1 MTARRTHLPVL
12 FLVLTLLGCDRP
24 DAAGVGAP
32 SFTVGGVGRPSVLVN
47 PNANDQGTAKTIQ
60 EGIDMVGEGGTVL
73 VLPGT
78 YAEAIVI
85 GKGLTL
91 QSVEGESGPVVVEPP
106 GAPTTAVAITTRAP
120 VVIRG
125 LTVHAT
131 GVNGIRGA
139 GVVDVTVERVSV
151 TAVSPPFGVDR
162 LISVAND
169 PNPTG
174 ARARLTVRE
183 SFMDGT
189 IACTTWPAA
198 CTFDAAAT
206 FPQVFGIIAGGDVDA
221 RLERNVIRR
230 AGGACI
236 FVVVRNDL
244 GGETNA
250 DILDNDLDECHPLG
264 RAGAIFVAPAGATN
278 PSATLPVRVT
288 GTVNT
293 VGNTV
298 ANTSGSCLTSTA
310 ISYVVLGGRIE
321 RNRIAGVVQACAFPT
336 ARARPGASGCRAGLR
351 VPDRARSSRGD
362 LAGKSAAVLPASR
375 RPGAVQR
382 HRWGRPGRAP
392 RGVEHDDARRRE
404 LQLVGCGERT
414 VRRGNGHGGRD
425 RRGAGCRDTRLRAVR
440 DGAHRGVAGDG
451 LLSERSHETRGTHAS
466 QRIERLVVGGG
477 PRVGACGLRL

>member
-1 MTARRTHLPVL
+1 MNARRTHLPVL
-12 FLVLTLLGCDRP
+12 FVVLTLLGCDRP
-24 DAAGVGAP
+24 DPAGVAAP

-91 QSVEGESGPVVVEPP
+91 ESVGGESGSVVVEPP

-131 GVNGIRGA
+131 GVNGIRGT
-139 GVVDVTVERVSV
+139 GVVDLTVERVSV
-151 TAVSPPFGVDR
+151 TAVSPPLGVDR
-162 LISVAND
+162 LISVGND

-189 IACTTWPAA
+189 IACATWPAA

-206 FPQVFGIIAGGDVDA
+206 FPQIFGIIAGGDVDA

-244 GGETNA
+244 GGETNV

-264 RAGAIFVAPAGATN
+264 RAGAIFVAPAGGIN
-278 PSATLPVRVT
+278 PSVTLPVRVT

-293 VGNTV
+293 VGNTI
-298 ANTSGSCLTSTA
+298 ANSSGSCLTSTA

-336 ARARPGASGCRAGLR
+336 ARARPGAIWLGSQLPFYPPVVAQLRFNDIAGNAQAGLR
-351 VPDRARSSRGD
+351 VGSNMTTPVDASCNWWG
-362 LAGKSAAVLPASR
+362 AASGPS
-375 RPGAVQR
+375 
-382 HRWGRPGRAP
+382 
-392 RGVEHDDARRRE
+392 
-404 LQLVGCGERT
+404 
-414 VRRGNGHGGRD
+414 
-425 RRGAGCRDTRLRAVR
+425 GAGTGTGDAIVVEL
-440 DGAHRGVAGDG
+440 GAAIPGFVPFA
-451 LLSERSHETRGTHAS
+451 TAPIAAS
-466 QRIERLVVGGG
+466 QATG
-477 PRVGACGLRL
+477 C

>member
-24 DAAGVGAP
+24 DPAGVAAP

-47 PNANDQGTAKTIQ
+47 PNANDHGTAKTIQ

-91 QSVEGESGPVVVEPP
+91 ESVGGESGSVVVEPP

-139 GVVDVTVERVSV
+139 GVVDLTVERVSV
-151 TAVSPPFGVDR
+151 TAVSPPLGVDR
-162 LISVAND
+162 LISVGND

-189 IACTTWPAA
+189 IACATWPAA
-198 CTFDAAAT
+198 CTFNAAAA

-221 RLERNVIRR
+221 LLERNVIRR

-236 FVVVRNDL
+236 FVTVRNDL

-264 RAGAIFVAPAGATN
+264 RASAIFVAPGGAIN

-293 VGNTV
+293 VGNTI
-298 ANTSGSCLTSTA
+298 ANSSGSCLTTTA

-321 RNRIAGVVQACAFPT
+321 RNRIVGVVQACAFPT
-336 ARARPGASGCRAGLR
+336 ARARPGAIWLGSQLPFYPPVVAQVRFNDIAGNAQAGLR
-351 VPDRARSSRGD
+351 VGSNMTTPIDASCNWWG
-362 LAGKSAAVLPASR
+362 AASGPS
-375 RPGAVQR
+375 
-382 HRWGRPGRAP
+382 
-392 RGVEHDDARRRE
+392 
-404 LQLVGCGERT
+404 
-414 VRRGNGHGGRD
+414 
-425 RRGAGCRDTRLRAVR
+425 GAGTATGDAIVVELG
-440 DGAHRGVAGDG
+440 GATPRFVPFA
-451 LLSERSHETRGTHAS
+451 TAPIAAS
-466 QRIERLVVGGG
+466 PATG
-477 PRVGACGLRL
+477 C

>member
-1 MTARRTHLPVL
+1 
-12 FLVLTLLGCDRP
+12 
-24 DAAGVGAP
+24 
-32 SFTVGGVGRPSVLVN
+32 
-47 PNANDQGTAKTIQ
+47 
-60 EGIDMVGEGGTVL
+60 

-91 QSVEGESGPVVVEPP
+91 ESVGGESGPVVVEPP
-106 GAPTTAVAITTRAP
+106 GAPTTAVAITTPAP

-131 GVNGIRGA
+131 GVNGIRGT

-151 TAVSPPFGVDR
+151 TAVSPPLVVDR

-169 PNPTG
+169 ANATG

-189 IACTTWPAA
+189 IACATWPAA
-198 CTFDAAAT
+198 CTFNAAAA
-206 FPQVFGIIAGGDVDA
+206 FPQIFGIIVGGDVDA
-221 RLERNVIRR
+221 LLERNVIRR

-236 FVVVRNDL
+236 FVTIRNDL

-264 RAGAIFVAPAGATN
+264 RASAIFVAPGGGIN
-278 PSATLPVRVT
+278 PSATLPLRVT

-293 VGNTV
+293 VGNTI
-298 ANTSGSCLTSTA
+298 ANSSGSCLTTTA

-336 ARARPGASGCRAGLR
+336 ARARPAAIWLGSQLPFYPPVVAQVRFNDIAGNAQAGLR
-351 VPDRARSSRGD
+351 VGSNMTTPVDASCNWWG
-362 LAGKSAAVLPASR
+362 AASGPS
-375 RPGAVQR
+375 
-382 HRWGRPGRAP
+382 
-392 RGVEHDDARRRE
+392 
-404 LQLVGCGERT
+404 
-414 VRRGNGHGGRD
+414 
-425 RRGAGCRDTRLRAVR
+425 GAGTGTGDAILVELG
-440 DGAHRGVAGDG
+440 GATPGFVPFA
-451 LLSERSHETRGTHAS
+451 TAPIAAS
-466 QRIERLVVGGG
+466 PATG
-477 PRVGACGLRL
+477 C

>member
-1 MTARRTHLPVL
+1 MTAGRIHLPTW

-24 DAAGVGAP
+24 DPAGVGAP
-32 SFTVGGVGRPSVLVN
+32 SFTAGGVGRPSVLVN
-47 PNANDQGTAKTIQ
+47 PNANDHGTAKTIQ

-91 QSVEGESGPVVVEPP
+91 ESVGGEGGPVVVEPP
-106 GAPTTAVAITTRAP
+106 GAPTTAVAITTRSP

-125 LTVHAT
+125 LTVHVT
-131 GVNGIRGA
+131 GVNGIRGT

-151 TAVSPPFGVDR
+151 TAVSPPPGVDR
-162 LISVAND
+162 LISVGND

-189 IACTTWPAA
+189 IACATWPAA
-198 CTFDAAAT
+198 CTFVAAAT
-206 FPQVFGIIAGGDVDA
+206 FPQIFGIIAGGDVDA
-221 RLERNVIRR
+221 LLERNVIRR

-264 RAGAIFVAPAGATN
+264 RAGAIFVAPAGGTN

-293 VGNTV
+293 VGNTI
-298 ANTSGSCLTSTA
+298 ANSSGSCLTSTA

-336 ARARPGASGCRAGLR
+336 ARARPGAIWLGSQVPFYPPVVAQVRFNDIAGNAQAGLR
-351 VPDRARSSRGD
+351 VGSNMTTPVDASCNWWG
-362 LAGKSAAVLPASR
+362 AASGPS
-375 RPGAVQR
+375 
-382 HRWGRPGRAP
+382 
-392 RGVEHDDARRRE
+392 
-404 LQLVGCGERT
+404 
-414 VRRGNGHGGRD
+414 
-425 RRGAGCRDTRLRAVR
+425 GAGTGTGDAIVVEL
-440 DGAHRGVAGDG
+440 GAATPRFVPFA
-451 LLSERSHETRGTHAS
+451 TAPIAAS
-466 QRIERLVVGGG
+466 PATG
-477 PRVGACGLRL
+477 C

>member
-1 MTARRTHLPVL
+1 MNARRTHLPVL

-24 DAAGVGAP
+24 DPAGVAAP

-47 PNANDQGTAKTIQ
+47 PNANNQGTAKTIQ

-91 QSVEGESGPVVVEPP
+91 ESVGGESGPVVVEPP
-106 GAPTTAVAITTRAP
+106 GAPTTAVAITTPAP

-125 LTVHAT
+125 LTVHVT

-151 TAVSPPFGVDR
+151 TAVSPPLGVDR
-162 LISVAND
+162 LISVGND

-189 IACTTWPAA
+189 IACATWPAA
-198 CTFDAAAT
+198 CTFNAAAA

-221 RLERNVIRR
+221 LLERNVIRR

-236 FVVVRNDL
+236 FVTVRNDL

-264 RAGAIFVAPAGATN
+264 RASAIFVAPGGAIN

-293 VGNTV
+293 VGNTI
-298 ANTSGSCLTSTA
+298 ANSSGSCLTTTA

-336 ARARPGASGCRAGLR
+336 ARARPGAIWLGSQLPFYPPVVAQVRFNDIAGNAQAGLR
-351 VPDRARSSRGD
+351 VGSNMTTPVDASCNWWG
-362 LAGKSAAVLPASR
+362 AASGPS
-375 RPGAVQR
+375 
-382 HRWGRPGRAP
+382 
-392 RGVEHDDARRRE
+392 
-404 LQLVGCGERT
+404 
-414 VRRGNGHGGRD
+414 
-425 RRGAGCRDTRLRAVR
+425 GAGTGTGDAIVVEL
-440 DGAHRGVAGDG
+440 GAAIPGFVPFA
-451 LLSERSHETRGTHAS
+451 TAPIAAS
-466 QRIERLVVGGG
+466 QATG
-477 PRVGACGLRL
+477 C

>member
-24 DAAGVGAP
+24 DPAGVAAP
-32 SFTVGGVGRPSVLVN
+32 RFTVAGVGRPSVLVN

-60 EGIDMVGEGGTVL
+60 GGIDMVGEGGTVL

-91 QSVEGESGPVVVEPP
+91 ESVEGESGPVVVEPP

-131 GVNGIRGA
+131 GVNGIRGT

-151 TAVSPPFGVDR
+151 TAVSPPLGVDR

-169 PNPTG
+169 ANATG

-189 IACTTWPAA
+189 IACATWPAA
-198 CTFDAAAT
+198 CTFNAAAA
-206 FPQVFGIIAGGDVDA
+206 FPQIFGIIAGGDVDA
-221 RLERNVIRR
+221 VLERNVIRR

-236 FVVVRNDL
+236 FVTVRNDL

-264 RAGAIFVAPAGATN
+264 RASAILVAPAGAIN
-278 PSATLPVRVT
+278 PSATLPVLAT

-293 VGNTV
+293 VGNTI
-298 ANTSGSCLTSTA
+298 ANSSGSCLTSTA

-321 RNRIAGVVQACAFPT
+321 RNRISGVVQACAFPT
-336 ARARPGASGCRAGLR
+336 ARARPGAIWLGSQLPFYPPVVAQVRFNDIAGNAQAGLR
-351 VPDRARSSRGD
+351 VGSNMTTPVDASCNWWG
-362 LAGKSAAVLPASR
+362 AASGPS
-375 RPGAVQR
+375 
-382 HRWGRPGRAP
+382 
-392 RGVEHDDARRRE
+392 
-404 LQLVGCGERT
+404 
-414 VRRGNGHGGRD
+414 
-425 RRGAGCRDTRLRAVR
+425 GAGTGTGDAIVVEL
-440 DGAHRGVAGDG
+440 GAATPRFVPFA
-451 LLSERSHETRGTHAS
+451 TAPIAAS
-466 QRIERLVVGGG
+466 PATG
-477 PRVGACGLRL
+477 C

>member
-24 DAAGVGAP
+24 DPAGVAAP
-32 SFTVGGVGRPSVLVN
+32 RFTVAGVGRPSVLVN

-60 EGIDMVGEGGTVL
+60 GGIDMVGEGGTVL

-91 QSVEGESGPVVVEPP
+91 ESVEGEGGPVVVEPP

-131 GVNGIRGA
+131 GVNGIRGT

-151 TAVSPPFGVDR
+151 TAVSPPLGVDR

-169 PNPTG
+169 ANATG

-189 IACTTWPAA
+189 IACATRPAA
-198 CTFDAAAT
+198 CTFDAAT

-221 RLERNVIRR
+221 LLERNVIRR

-264 RAGAIFVAPAGATN
+264 RASAILVAPAGAIN
-278 PSATLPVRVT
+278 PSATLPVLAT

-293 VGNTV
+293 VGNTI
-298 ANTSGSCLTSTA
+298 ANSSGSCLTSTA

-336 ARARPGASGCRAGLR
+336 ARARPGAIWLGSQLPFYPPVVAQVRFNDIAGNAQAGLR
-351 VPDRARSSRGD
+351 VGSNMTTPVDASCNWWG
-362 LAGKSAAVLPASR
+362 AASGPS
-375 RPGAVQR
+375 
-382 HRWGRPGRAP
+382 
-392 RGVEHDDARRRE
+392 
-404 LQLVGCGERT
+404 
-414 VRRGNGHGGRD
+414 
-425 RRGAGCRDTRLRAVR
+425 GAGTGTGDAIVVEL
-440 DGAHRGVAGDG
+440 GAAIPGFVPFA
-451 LLSERSHETRGTHAS
+451 TAPIAAS
-466 QRIERLVVGGG
+466 PATG
-477 PRVGACGLRL
+477 C

>member
-24 DAAGVGAP
+24 DPAAVAAP
-32 SFTVGGVGRPSVLVN
+32 RFTVAGVGRPSVLVN

-131 GVNGIRGA
+131 GVNGIRGT

-189 IACTTWPAA
+189 IACATWPAA

-206 FPQVFGIIAGGDVDA
+206 FPQIFGIIAGGDVDA
-221 RLERNVIRR
+221 LLERNVIRR

-264 RAGAIFVAPAGATN
+264 RAGAIFVAPSGGIN
-278 PSATLPVRVT
+278 PSVTLPVRVT

-293 VGNTV
+293 VGNTI
-298 ANTSGSCLTSTA
+298 ANSSGSCLTSTA

-336 ARARPGASGCRAGLR
+336 ARARPGAIWLGSQLPFYPPVVAQVRFNDIAGNAQAGLR
-351 VPDRARSSRGD
+351 VGSNMTTPVDASCNWWG
-362 LAGKSAAVLPASR
+362 AASGPS
-375 RPGAVQR
+375 
-382 HRWGRPGRAP
+382 
-392 RGVEHDDARRRE
+392 
-404 LQLVGCGERT
+404 
-414 VRRGNGHGGRD
+414 
-425 RRGAGCRDTRLRAVR
+425 GAGTGTGDAIVVEL
-440 DGAHRGVAGDG
+440 GAATPGFVPFATTPIAATPATG
-451 LLSERSHETRGTHAS
+451 
-466 QRIERLVVGGG
+466 
-477 PRVGACGLRL
+477 C

>member
-12 FLVLTLLGCDRP
+12 FLILTLLGCDRP
-24 DAAGVGAP
+24 DPAGVAAP
-32 SFTVGGVGRPSVLVN
+32 RFTVAGVGRPSVLVN

-91 QSVEGESGPVVVEPP
+91 ESVGGEGGPVVVEPP

-139 GVVDVTVERVSV
+139 GVVDITVERVSV
-151 TAVSPPFGVDR
+151 TAVSPPLGVDR
-162 LISVAND
+162 LISVVND

-189 IACTTWPAA
+189 IACATWPAA

-250 DILDNDLDECHPLG
+250 DILD
-264 RAGAIFVAPAGATN
+264 I
-278 PSATLPVRVT
+278 
-288 GTVNT
+288 NT
-293 VGNTV
+293 VGNTI
-298 ANTSGSCLTSTA
+298 ANSSGSCLTSTA

-336 ARARPGASGCRAGLR
+336 ARARPGAIWLGSQLPFYPPVVAQVRFNDIAGNAQAGLR
-351 VPDRARSSRGD
+351 VGSNMTTPVDASCNWWG
-362 LAGKSAAVLPASR
+362 AASGPS
-375 RPGAVQR
+375 
-382 HRWGRPGRAP
+382 
-392 RGVEHDDARRRE
+392 
-404 LQLVGCGERT
+404 
-414 VRRGNGHGGRD
+414 
-425 RRGAGCRDTRLRAVR
+425 GAGTGTGDAIVVEL
-440 DGAHRGVAGDG
+440 GAAIPGFVPFA
-451 LLSERSHETRGTHAS
+451 TAPIAAS
-466 QRIERLVVGGG
+466 PATG
-477 PRVGACGLRL
+477 C

>member
-1 MTARRTHLPVL
+1 L
-12 FLVLTLLGCDRP
+12 FLILTLLGCDRP
-24 DAAGVGAP
+24 DPAGVGAP

-47 PNANDQGTAKTIQ
+47 PNANNQGTAKTIQ

-91 QSVEGESGPVVVEPP
+91 ESVGGEGGPVVVEPP

-139 GVVDVTVERVSV
+139 GVVDITVERVSV
-151 TAVSPPFGVDR
+151 TAVSPPLGVDR
-162 LISVAND
+162 LISVVND

-189 IACTTWPAA
+189 IACATWPAA

-206 FPQVFGIIAGGDVDA
+206 FPQIFGIIAGGDVDA
-221 RLERNVIRR
+221 LLERNVIRR

-264 RAGAIFVAPAGATN
+264 RAGAIFVAPSGGIN
-278 PSATLPVRVT
+278 PSVTLPVRVT

-293 VGNTV
+293 VGNTI
-298 ANTSGSCLTSTA
+298 ANSSGSCLTSTA

-336 ARARPGASGCRAGLR
+336 ARARPGAIWLGSQLPFYPPVVAQVRFNDIAGNAQAGLR
-351 VPDRARSSRGD
+351 VGSNMTTPVDASCNWWG
-362 LAGKSAAVLPASR
+362 AASGPS
-375 RPGAVQR
+375 
-382 HRWGRPGRAP
+382 
-392 RGVEHDDARRRE
+392 
-404 LQLVGCGERT
+404 
-414 VRRGNGHGGRD
+414 
-425 RRGAGCRDTRLRAVR
+425 GAGTGTGDAIVVEL
-440 DGAHRGVAGDG
+440 GAAIPGFVPFA
-451 LLSERSHETRGTHAS
+451 TAPIAAS
-466 QRIERLVVGGG
+466 QATG
-477 PRVGACGLRL
+477 C

>member
-1 MTARRTHLPVL
+1 MTARRTHLQVL

-24 DAAGVGAP
+24 DPAGVRAP

-47 PNANDQGTAKTIQ
+47 QNANDHGTAKTIQ

-91 QSVEGESGPVVVEPP
+91 ESVEGESASVVVEPP

-139 GVVDVTVERVSV
+139 GVVDLTVERVSV
-151 TAVSPPFGVDR
+151 TAVSPPLGVDR
-162 LISVAND
+162 LISVGND

-189 IACTTWPAA
+189 IACATWPAA
-198 CTFDAAAT
+198 CTFNAAAA
-206 FPQVFGIIAGGDVDA
+206 FPQIFGIIVGGDVDA
-221 RLERNVIRR
+221 LLERNVIRR

-236 FVVVRNDL
+236 FVTVRNDL

-264 RAGAIFVAPAGATN
+264 RASAIFVAPGGGIN
-278 PSATLPVRVT
+278 PSATLPVRAT

-293 VGNTV
+293 VGNTI
-298 ANTSGSCLTSTA
+298 ANSSGSCLTTTA

-321 RNRIAGVVQACAFPT
+321 RNRIVGVVQACAFPT
-336 ARARPGASGCRAGLR
+336 ARARPGAIWLGSQLPFYPPVVAQVRFNDIAGNAQAGLR
-351 VPDRARSSRGD
+351 VGSNMTTPVDASCNWWG
-362 LAGKSAAVLPASR
+362 AASGPS
-375 RPGAVQR
+375 
-382 HRWGRPGRAP
+382 
-392 RGVEHDDARRRE
+392 
-404 LQLVGCGERT
+404 
-414 VRRGNGHGGRD
+414 
-425 RRGAGCRDTRLRAVR
+425 GAGTGTGDAIVVEL
-440 DGAHRGVAGDG
+440 GAAIPGFVPFA
-451 LLSERSHETRGTHAS
+451 TAPIAAS
-466 QRIERLVVGGG
+466 PATG
-477 PRVGACGLRL
+477 C

>member
-24 DAAGVGAP
+24 DPAGVGAP

-298 ANTSGSCLTSTA
+298 ANSSGSCLTSTA

-336 ARARPGASGCRAGLR
+336 ARARPGAIWLGSQLPFYPPVVAQVRFNDVAGNAQAGLR
-351 VPDRARSSRGD
+351 VGSNMTTPVDASCNWWG
-362 LAGKSAAVLPASR
+362 AASGPS
-375 RPGAVQR
+375 
-382 HRWGRPGRAP
+382 
-392 RGVEHDDARRRE
+392 
-404 LQLVGCGERT
+404 
-414 VRRGNGHGGRD
+414 
-425 RRGAGCRDTRLRAVR
+425 GAGTGTGDAIVVEL
-440 DGAHRGVAGDG
+440 GAAIPGFVPFA
-451 LLSERSHETRGTHAS
+451 TAPIAAS
-466 QRIERLVVGGG
+466 PATG
-477 PRVGACGLRL
+477 C

>member
-12 FLVLTLLGCDRP
+12 FLGLTLLGCDRP
-24 DAAGVGAP
+24 DPAGVAAP
-32 SFTVGGVGRPSVLVN
+32 SFMVGGVGRPSVLVN

-91 QSVEGESGPVVVEPP
+91 ESVGGESGPVVVEPP
-106 GAPTTAVAITTRAP
+106 GAPTTAVAITTPAP

-125 LTVHAT
+125 LTVHVT

-151 TAVSPPFGVDR
+151 TAVSPPLGVDR
-162 LISVAND
+162 LISVGND

-189 IACTTWPAA
+189 IACATWPAA
-198 CTFDAAAT
+198 CTFNAAAA
-206 FPQVFGIIAGGDVDA
+206 FPQIFGIIAGGDVDA
-221 RLERNVIRR
+221 LLERNVIRR

-236 FVVVRNDL
+236 FVTVRNDL

-264 RAGAIFVAPAGATN
+264 RASAIFVAPGGGIN

-293 VGNTV
+293 VGNTI
-298 ANTSGSCLTSTA
+298 ANSSGSCLTTTA

-336 ARARPGASGCRAGLR
+336 ARARPGAIWLGSQLPFYPPVVAQVRFNDIAGNAQAGLR
-351 VPDRARSSRGD
+351 VGSNMTTPVDASCNWWG
-362 LAGKSAAVLPASR
+362 AASGPS
-375 RPGAVQR
+375 
-382 HRWGRPGRAP
+382 
-392 RGVEHDDARRRE
+392 
-404 LQLVGCGERT
+404 
-414 VRRGNGHGGRD
+414 
-425 RRGAGCRDTRLRAVR
+425 GAGTGTGDAIVVEL
-440 DGAHRGVAGDG
+440 GAAIPGFVPFA
-451 LLSERSHETRGTHAS
+451 TAPIAAS
-466 QRIERLVVGGG
+466 QATG
-477 PRVGACGLRL
+477 C

>member
-1 MTARRTHLPVL
+1 MTARPTHLPVW

-24 DAAGVGAP
+24 DPAGVGAP
-32 SFTVGGVGRPSVLVN
+32 RFTVGGVGRPSVLVN

-91 QSVEGESGPVVVEPP
+91 ESVAGESGPVVVEPP
-106 GAPTTAVAITTRAP
+106 GAPTTAVAITTPAP

-125 LTVHAT
+125 ITVHAT

-151 TAVSPPFGVDR
+151 TAVSPPLVVDR

-169 PNPTG
+169 ANATG

-189 IACTTWPAA
+189 IACATWPAA
-198 CTFDAAAT
+198 CTFNAAAV
-206 FPQVFGIIAGGDVDA
+206 FPQIFGIIVGGDVDA
-221 RLERNVIRR
+221 LLERNVIRR

-236 FVVVRNDL
+236 FVTVRNDL

-264 RAGAIFVAPAGATN
+264 RAGAIFVAPAGAIN
-278 PSATLPVRVT
+278 PSATLPVRAT

-293 VGNTV
+293 VGNTI
-298 ANTSGSCLTSTA
+298 ANSSGSCLTTTA
-310 ISYVVLGGRIE
+310 ISYVVFGGRIE
-321 RNRIAGVVQACAFPT
+321 RNRIGGVVQACAFPT
-336 ARARPGASGCRAGLR
+336 ARARPGAIWLGSQLPFYPPVVAQVRFNDIAGNAQAGLR
-351 VPDRARSSRGD
+351 VGSNMTTPVDASCNWWG
-362 LAGKSAAVLPASR
+362 AASGPS
-375 RPGAVQR
+375 
-382 HRWGRPGRAP
+382 
-392 RGVEHDDARRRE
+392 
-404 LQLVGCGERT
+404 
-414 VRRGNGHGGRD
+414 
-425 RRGAGCRDTRLRAVR
+425 GAGTGTGDAIVVEPG
-440 DGAHRGVAGDG
+440 GATPSFVPFA
-451 LLSERSHETRGTHAS
+451 TAPIAAS
-466 QRIERLVVGGG
+466 PATG
-477 PRVGACGLRL
+477 C

>member
-12 FLVLTLLGCDRP
+12 FLVLTLLACDRP
-24 DAAGVGAP
+24 DPAGVGAP

-47 PNANDQGTAKTIQ
+47 PNANDRGTAKTIQ

-91 QSVEGESGPVVVEPP
+91 ESVGGESGSVVVEPP

-139 GVVDVTVERVSV
+139 GVVDLTVERVSV
-151 TAVSPPFGVDR
+151 TAVSPPLGVDR
-162 LISVAND
+162 LISVGND

-189 IACTTWPAA
+189 IACATWPAA

-206 FPQVFGIIAGGDVDA
+206 FPQIFGIIAGGDVDA

-244 GGETNA
+244 GGETNV

-264 RAGAIFVAPAGATN
+264 RAGAIFVAPAGGIN
-278 PSATLPVRVT
+278 PSVTLPVRVT

-293 VGNTV
+293 VGNTI
-298 ANTSGSCLTSTA
+298 ANSSGSCLTSTA

-336 ARARPGASGCRAGLR
+336 ARARPGAIWLGSQLPFYPPVVAQLRFNDIAGNAQAGLR
-351 VPDRARSSRGD
+351 VGSNMTTPVDASCNWWG
-362 LAGKSAAVLPASR
+362 AASGPS
-375 RPGAVQR
+375 
-382 HRWGRPGRAP
+382 
-392 RGVEHDDARRRE
+392 
-404 LQLVGCGERT
+404 
-414 VRRGNGHGGRD
+414 
-425 RRGAGCRDTRLRAVR
+425 GAGTGTGDAILVEL
-440 DGAHRGVAGDG
+440 GAATPGFVPFATAPIAAWPATG
-451 LLSERSHETRGTHAS
+451 
-466 QRIERLVVGGG
+466 
-477 PRVGACGLRL
+477 C

>member
-1 MTARRTHLPVL
+1 MNARRTHLPVL

-24 DAAGVGAP
+24 DPAGVAAP

-91 QSVEGESGPVVVEPP
+91 ESVGGESGPVVVEPP
-106 GAPTTAVAITTRAP
+106 GAPTTAVAITTPAP

-125 LTVHAT
+125 LTVHVT

-151 TAVSPPFGVDR
+151 TAVSPPLGVDR
-162 LISVAND
+162 LISVGND

-189 IACTTWPAA
+189 IACATWPAA
-198 CTFDAAAT
+198 CTFNAAAA

-221 RLERNVIRR
+221 LLERNVIRR

-236 FVVVRNDL
+236 FVTVRNDL

-264 RAGAIFVAPAGATN
+264 RASAIFVAPGGAIN

-293 VGNTV
+293 VGNTI
-298 ANTSGSCLTSTA
+298 ANSSGSCLTTTA

-336 ARARPGASGCRAGLR
+336 ARARPGAIWLGSQLPFYPPVVAQVRFNDIAGNAQAGLR
-351 VPDRARSSRGD
+351 VGSNMTTPVDASCNWWG
-362 LAGKSAAVLPASR
+362 AASGPS
-375 RPGAVQR
+375 
-382 HRWGRPGRAP
+382 
-392 RGVEHDDARRRE
+392 
-404 LQLVGCGERT
+404 
-414 VRRGNGHGGRD
+414 
-425 RRGAGCRDTRLRAVR
+425 GAGTGTGDAIVVEL
-440 DGAHRGVAGDG
+440 GAAIPGFVPFA
-451 LLSERSHETRGTHAS
+451 TAPIAAS
-466 QRIERLVVGGG
+466 QATG
-477 PRVGACGLRL
+477 C

>member
-12 FLVLTLLGCDRP
+12 FLILTLLGCDRP
-24 DAAGVGAP
+24 DPAGVAAP

-47 PNANDQGTAKTIQ
+47 PNANDHGTAKTIQ

-91 QSVEGESGPVVVEPP
+91 ESVGGEGGPVVVEPP

-151 TAVSPPFGVDR
+151 TAVSPPLGVDR
-162 LISVAND
+162 LISVGND

-189 IACTTWPAA
+189 IACATWPAA

-206 FPQVFGIIAGGDVDA
+206 FPQIFGIIAGGDVDA
-221 RLERNVIRR
+221 LLERNVIRR

-264 RAGAIFVAPAGATN
+264 RAGAIFVAPAGGTN

-293 VGNTV
+293 VGNTI
-298 ANTSGSCLTSTA
+298 ANSSGSCLTSTA

-336 ARARPGASGCRAGLR
+336 ARARPGAIWLGSQVPFYPPVVAQVRFNDIAGNAQAGLR
-351 VPDRARSSRGD
+351 VGSNMTTPVDASCNWWG
-362 LAGKSAAVLPASR
+362 AASGPS
-375 RPGAVQR
+375 
-382 HRWGRPGRAP
+382 
-392 RGVEHDDARRRE
+392 
-404 LQLVGCGERT
+404 
-414 VRRGNGHGGRD
+414 
-425 RRGAGCRDTRLRAVR
+425 GAGTGTGDAIVVEL
-440 DGAHRGVAGDG
+440 GAATPRFVPFA
-451 LLSERSHETRGTHAS
+451 TAPIAAS
-466 QRIERLVVGGG
+466 PATG
-477 PRVGACGLRL
+477 C